1 MKVLKIDLIKKLKN
15 FKVLYQ
21 ASINGY
27 DGKDFH
33 RKCDGKDFTITLVI
47 TDKDK
52 IFGGFTEI
60 EWNQDEKT
68 IKGYKGFIFSI
79 NNNKIYY
86 AKNGYYKIYRSQSY
100 GPHFVGGF
108 RISK

>member
-33 RKCDGKDFTITLVI
+33 RKCDGKNFIIT
-47 TDKDK
+47 
-52 IFGGFTEI
+52 
-60 EWNQDEKT
+60 
-68 IKGYKGFIFSI
+68 
-79 NNNKIYY
+79 
-86 AKNGYYKIYRSQSY
+86 
-100 GPHFVGGF
+100 
-108 RISK
+108 